1 VVLFRLEERNVKR
14 LFISELQNGLTQKEI
29 AEKVGTSQPHVSSWL
44 SGQRIPSSKNLMKLC
59 KVIEKTPM
67 EFYVSVENI
76 KYS

>member
-1 VVLFRLEERNVKR
+1 VVLLKLEERNVKR

-59 KVIEKTPM
+59 KVIEKTPL
-67 EFYVSVENI
+67 EFCILVDNI

>member
-1 VVLFRLEERNVKR
+1 MKR

-29 AEKVGTSQPHVSSWL
+29 AERVGTSQPHVSSWL
-44 SGQRIPSSKNLMKLC
+44 SGQRIPSSKNLIKLC

>member
-1 VVLFRLEERNVKR
+1 MKR

-29 AEKVGTSQPHVSSWL
+29 AERVGTSQPHVSSWL

>member
-1 VVLFRLEERNVKR
+1 MKR

-29 AEKVGTSQPHVSSWL
+29 AERVGTSQPHFSSWL

>member
-29 AEKVGTSQPHVSSWL
+29 AERVGTSQPHVSSWL

>member
-1 VVLFRLEERNVKR
+1 MKR

-29 AEKVGTSQPHVSSWL
+29 AEMVGTSQPHVSSWL

>member
-1 VVLFRLEERNVKR
+1 MKS

-29 AEKVGTSQPHVSSWL
+29 AERVGTSQPHVSSWL

>member
-1 VVLFRLEERNVKR
+1 VVLLRLEERNVKR

-29 AEKVGTSQPHVSSWL
+29 AERVGTSQPHVSSWL
-44 SGQRIPSSKNLMKLC
+44 SGQRIPSSKNLIKLC

>member
-1 VVLFRLEERNVKR
+1 VVLLRLEERNVKR

-29 AEKVGTSQPHVSSWL
+29 AERVGTSQPHVSSWL

>member
-1 VVLFRLEERNVKR
+1 MVLFRLEERNVKR

-29 AEKVGTSQPHVSSWL
+29 AERVGTSQPHVSSWL

>member
-1 VVLFRLEERNVKR
+1 MVLLRLEERNVKR

-29 AEKVGTSQPHVSSWL
+29 AERVGTSQPHVSSWL